1 MILKWPDFVVEQV
14 GLHIP
19 GQFCYIDIILSKF
32 KETLKYMYMY
42 LLRTGDAKISLDG
55 NRPVN
60 PGEPSTSLPSICDFN
75 SMGTF

>member
-1 MILKWPDFVVEQV
+1 
-14 GLHIP
+14 
-19 GQFCYIDIILSKF
+19 
-32 KETLKYMYMY
+32 MYMY

-55 NRPVN
+55 NRLVN

>member
-1 MILKWPDFVVEQV
+1 
-14 GLHIP
+14 
-19 GQFCYIDIILSKF
+19 
-32 KETLKYMYMY
+32 MYMY